1 MILSIQSSAAAQ
13 ISNGWPKFW
22 PPVQLPPPPPLSAAS
37 TSLWAA
43 KLSGNETA
51 GTTTATRGSNASLYS
66 TQLSQGGQTR
76 VDDAQGGFRMHYLDQ
91 RIALV
96 RYDASQATDNA
107 VAPAQD
113 STPASVA
120 PVSVPATTS
129 GTSSGNVAA

>member
-51 GTTTATRGSNASLYS
+51 GTTTATRGGNASLYS
-66 TQLSQGGQTR
+66 TQLTQGGQPR
-76 VDDAQGGFRMHYLDQ
+76 FDDAQGGFRMHFIDQ

-107 VAPAQD
+107 PAPVQD
-113 STPASVA
+113 NAPVSVA
-120 PVSVPATTS
+120 PVSVSADTS
-129 GTSSGNVAA
+129 GTPSGNVAA